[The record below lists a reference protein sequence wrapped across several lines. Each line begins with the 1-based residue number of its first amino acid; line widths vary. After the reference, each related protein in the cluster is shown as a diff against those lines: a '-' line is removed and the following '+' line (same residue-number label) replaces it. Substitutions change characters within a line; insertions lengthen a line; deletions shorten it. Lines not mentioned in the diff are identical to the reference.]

1 MTPGEINTL
10 AEEHFAN
17 PSVRMAQKKLAYE
30 VTKLVH
36 GVETTDRIVDITTT
50 LFGGGDSNIYELL
63 GDTDK
68 LDILAHEIPVVG
80 IDQSIV
86 AVLVSSQVASSN
98 GEALRLIKQ
107 GAVSVNGQ
115 KIDADQT
122 VRETSLVK
130 KGKNSFILVR

>member
-1 MTPGEINTL
+1 MMMVWLINEIYFHDTREIDAL

-17 PSVRMAQKKLAYE
+17 PSVRMAQKLTYE

-86 AVLVSSQVASSN
+86 AVLVSSQVASN
-98 GEALRLIKQ
+98 GE
-107 GAVSVNGQ
+107 
-115 KIDADQT
+115 DASPD
-122 VRETSLVK
+122 
-130 KGKNSFILVR
+130 